1 MNRELLTIIES
12 LCHRVEH
19 TGYSGLS
26 FIDSKPELCRALRF
40 RRICTSYISGNPTD
54 CNNCYFSRSK
64 RLENLYTLKLER
76 LIQRI

>member
-12 LCHRVEH
+12 LCKRIEF

-26 FIDSKPELCRALRF
+26 YIDCKPEMCRALRF
-40 RRICTSYISGNPTD
+40 RRVCTSYVSGNPTD

-64 RLENLYTLKLER
+64 KRNALYTLKLEK

>member
-12 LCHRVEH
+12 LYKRIEF
-19 TGYSGLS
+19 TEYSGLS
-26 FIDSKPELCRALRF
+26 FIDSKPEMCRALRF
-40 RRICTSYISGNPTD
+40 RKVCTSYVSGNPTD

-64 RLENLYTLKLER
+64 KRNELYTLKLEK